1 MIQMAFELEFFKE
14 HKAKWTK
21 KYRETLYWEYLWETL
36 AGSFEWTGLPD
47 SLPAEWIEG
56 ILRTNGIVGIG
67 EIEDTLYASAGGYYG
82 NVNGYIPTMYKGA
95 VPGIGTIDG
104 KAVSPAIYDL
114 DDIGDSPVVVGWNN
128 ALMSP
133 DIDLYDVAHTLAEN
147 RTSED
152 INLIFSR
159 LLRIPIARN
168 SKEKAIIDNAIKA
181 IINGN
186 IEAVASDIKDL
197 QTAVKGTPD
206 RQFLDL
212 IDVKDVDKLQYL
224 NQYHDNILKRFM
236 QRHGHAMQITSKL
249 AQQTNAE
256 MHGADDISMIV
267 PLQELKYRKKL
278 AEMLNKYHGEKHGF
292 NCSVEFGKLLKNNYD
307 RIINYVPDELN
318 EKGVVENSVDNVDE
332 SEVQNN
338 EQTNGDNSGDTG
350 DTQSDN

>member
-104 KAVSPAIYDL
+104 QAVSPAIYDL

>member
-1 MIQMAFELEFFKE
+1 MAFELEFFKE

-36 AGSFEWTGLPD
+36 ASSFEWNGLPD

-67 EIEDTLYASAGGYYG
+67 EIEGTLYAAPGGYYG
-82 NVNGYIPTMYKGA
+82 NVNGYIPTKFKGA
-95 VPGIGTIDG
+95 VVGIGTLDG
-104 KAVSPAIYDL
+104 PAVSPGIYDL
-114 DDIGDSPVVVGWNN
+114 DNIGDKPIVVAWNN

-133 DIDLYDVAHTLAEN
+133 DIDIYDVAHTLAEN

-168 SKEKAIIDNAIKA
+168 SKEKAIIDSAIKA
-181 IINGN
+181 IIDGK

-197 QTAVKGTPD
+197 QTAVNGVPD

-212 IDVKDVDKLQYL
+212 IDVKEVDKLQYL

-278 AEMLNKYHGEKHGF
+278 ADMLNKYYDL
-292 NCSVEFGKLLKNNYD
+292 NVSVEFGELLKNNYD
-307 RIINYVPDELN
+307 RIVNYVPDELN
-318 EKGVVENSVDNVDE
+318 EKNVVSDDVDTVE
-332 SEVQNN
+332 SEVENN
-338 EQTNGDNSGDTG
+338 EKADGDNSGDTDDSG
-350 DTQSDN
+350 SDD

>member
-1 MIQMAFELEFFKE
+1 MAFELEFFKE

-67 EIEDTLYASAGGYYG
+67 EIEGTLYASAGGYYG

-95 VPGIGTIDG
+95 VPGIGTLDG
-104 KAVSPAIYDL
+104 QAVSPAIYDL
-114 DDIGDSPVVVGWNN
+114 DSIGDSPVVVGWNN

-133 DIDLYDVAHTLAEN
+133 DIDIYDTAQALAET

-292 NCSVEFGKLLKNNYD
+292 NCSVDFGKLLKNNYD

-318 EKGVVENSVDNVDE
+318 EKGVVENSVDNVE

-338 EQTNGDNSGDTG
+338 EQTNSDNSGDTG
-350 DTQSDN
+350 DSKPNE

>member
-1 MIQMAFELEFFKE
+1 MAFELEFFKE

-67 EIEDTLYASAGGYYG
+67 EIKGTLYASAGGYYG

-95 VPGIGTIDG
+95 VLGIGTIDG
-104 KAVSPAIYDL
+104 HAVSPAIYDL
-114 DDIGDSPVVVGWNN
+114 DNIGDSPVIVGWNN

-133 DIDLYDVAHTLAEN
+133 DIDIYDTAQALSET

-186 IEAVASDIKDL
+186 IEAVASDIRDL

-332 SEVQNN
+332 SEAQNN

>member
-1 MIQMAFELEFFKE
+1 MAFELEFFKE

-21 KYRETLYWEYLWETL
+21 KYRETLYWDYLWETL

-67 EIEDTLYASAGGYYG
+67 EIEGTLYASAGGYYG

-104 KAVSPAIYDL
+104 HAVSPAIYDL
-114 DDIGDSPVVVGWNN
+114 DSIGDSPVVVGWNN

-133 DIDLYDVAHTLAEN
+133 DIDIYDTAQALTET

-186 IEAVASDIKDL
+186 IEAVASDIRDL

-256 MHGADDISMIV
+256 MHGADDISMIL

-278 AEMLNKYHGEKHGF
+278 AEMLNKYHGEKYGF

-318 EKGVVENSVDNVDE
+318 EKGIVENSVDNVDE

>member
-1 MIQMAFELEFFKE
+1 MAFELDFFKE

-36 AGSFEWTGLPD
+36 ASSFEWNGLPD

-67 EIEDTLYASAGGYYG
+67 EIDGTLYAAPGGYYG
-82 NVNGYIPTMYKGA
+82 NVNGYIPTRYKGA
-95 VPGIGTIDG
+95 VLGIGTLDG
-104 KAVSPAIYDL
+104 PAVSPGIYDL
-114 DDIGDSPVVVGWNN
+114 DNIGDKPIVVGWNN

-133 DIDLYDVAHTLAEN
+133 DIDIYDTAHTLAEN

-168 SKEKAIIDNAIKA
+168 SKEKAIIDSAIKA
-181 IINGN
+181 IIDGK

-197 QTAVKGTPD
+197 QTAVNGVPD

-267 PLQELKYRKKL
+267 PLQELKYRRIL
-278 AEMLNKYHGEKHGF
+278 ADMLNEYHGEKYNF
-292 NCSVEFGKLLKNNYD
+292 KCSVDFGELLKNNYD

-318 EKGVVENSVDNVDE
+318 EKGIMDDVENSVDNVE
-332 SEVQNN
+332 SEVENN
-338 EQTNGDNSGDTG
+338 ETTGSDNSGDTDG
-350 DTQSDN
+350 AGSDD